1 MLKYDG
7 SLTGQRL
14 EEEKPGEKQGQ
25 TVHKTVIFFKV
36 YLGDSNR
43 QH

>member
-25 TVHKTVIFFKV
+25 TVHKTAIK
-36 YLGDSNR
+36 R
-43 QH
+43 QADKETMI